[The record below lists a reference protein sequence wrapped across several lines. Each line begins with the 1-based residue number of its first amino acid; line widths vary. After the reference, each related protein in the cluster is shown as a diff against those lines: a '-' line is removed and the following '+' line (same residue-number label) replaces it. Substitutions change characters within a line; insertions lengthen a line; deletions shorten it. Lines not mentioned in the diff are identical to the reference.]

1 MGPVGAGP
9 TGADLARAMGPAAPL
24 AKLAGSALTQ
34 LQQTSAAIDAAA
46 LSILSEPDLA
56 RLAAILEP
64 LSSPQAAAQITEL
77 VQSVITAAAA
87 GDVGRVLSELGHLAA
102 ASPVR
107 AEVVRAEPVL
117 EPMRAQVDS
126 LLARLAQVARLDAE
140 ARVSQAS
147 HLVEQAGIQKLSGWD
162 ARPET
167 LLLLATRLLED
178 GGHVNSV
185 RASQLAQMIVETA
198 QWAPAAIPA
207 PFEDSTPARFGLPIE
222 PLTGGPIRT
231 AFSRS
236 WDAVRKQA
244 PGRLRVL
251 WRRAPLLILLLA
263 WLAVG
268 IVGGAASWLWRMVAP
283 DAWPAALAASGFDL
297 WALGFLAL
305 VVFGF
310 YMRVRNVRF

>member
-34 LQQTSAAIDAAA
+34 LQQTSAAIDAVA

-56 RLAAILEP
+56 RLAAVLEP
-64 LSSPQAAAQITEL
+64 PSPQTAAQIAQL
-77 VQSVITAAAA
+77 VQAVMTAAAA
-87 GDVGRVLSELGHLAA
+87 DDLSRVVGDVTKLASLDVGR
-102 ASPVR
+102 
-107 AEVVRAEPVL
+107 AEAVRAEPLL

-140 ARVSQAS
+140 ARVSAAS
-147 HLVEQAGIQKLSGWD
+147 HLVEEAAIQKLSGWD

-167 LLLLATRLLED
+167 LLLLATRLLD
-178 GGHVNSV
+178 AGGHVNSV
-185 RASQLAQMIVETA
+185 RASQLAQSIVEA
-198 QWAPAAIPA
+198 AHWAPAAVPA
-207 PFEDSTPARFGLPIE
+207 PFEDSASVRFRSPNE

-236 WDAVRKQA
+236 WDSIRKQT
-244 PGRLRVL
+244 PGRIRVL

-268 IVGGAASWLWRMVAP
+268 ILGGMASWLWRTLAP
-283 DAWPAALAASGFDL
+283 DAWPAPLAAAVFDL
-297 WALGFLAL
+297 WAVGFLAL

-310 YMRVRNVRF
+310 YMRVRNVRL